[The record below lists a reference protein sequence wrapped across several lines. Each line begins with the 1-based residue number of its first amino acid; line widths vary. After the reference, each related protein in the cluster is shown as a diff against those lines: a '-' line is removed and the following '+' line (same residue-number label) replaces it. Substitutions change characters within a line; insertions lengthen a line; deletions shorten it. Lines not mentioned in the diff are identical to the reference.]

1 MPKTVSD
8 DTRVCELQTS
18 SGVVQVPYVL
28 KRYKRM
34 RSIKL
39 SVVNEGG
46 VLLKIPWRL
55 PERVAL
61 AFLRN
66 QGDWLIEVLNQMPQ
80 VPELSAYLNLS
91 PFVSAAG
98 KRLRLELLSGAVS
111 TSWVYSIAQERL
123 VIRCKSGEPFESE
136 LLKVLRQFSA
146 EVIGERVAGLAEKIG
161 VTFEKVTIRD
171 QRSMWGSCTDKK
183 TLSFNWRLILLPPEL
198 MDHVIFHE
206 LAHLTHMNHSAGFY
220 ELLSCYDGQSKR
232 HDRLLNEVSP
242 SIMVLGR

>member
-1 MPKTVSD
+1 MPRTVSD
-8 DTRVCELQTS
+8 DTRVCDLQTS

-66 QGDWLIEVLNQMPQ
+66 QGDWLIEMLNQMPP
-80 VPELSAYLNLS
+80 VPELSTYLSLY

-98 KRLRLELLSGAVS
+98 KRLRIELLSGAVS
-111 TSWVYSIAQERL
+111 TSWIYSIVQERL
-123 VIRCKSGEPFESE
+123 VVRCKSKEPFECE

-146 EVIGERVAGLAEKIG
+146 EVIGERVACLAEKIG
-161 VTFEKVTIRD
+161 VSFEKVTIRD
-171 QRSMWGSCTDKK
+171 QRSMWGSCTDRK

-206 LAHLTHMNHSAGFY
+206 LAHLTHMNHSTGFY
-220 ELLSCYDGQSKR
+220 ELLSQYDEQSR
-232 HDRLLNEVSP
+232 HHDRQLNDVSP
-242 SIMVLGR
+242 RIMVLGR